1 MTRERAQQIV
11 DACAAHTW
19 YDMGIREE
27 PPPSLQEYSLRELLE
42 ANEMMAGKDG
52 KTKNPDGSTNSA
64 LHCADRMVAALYVL
78 YHYPPVRELSDAEPV
93 VQNGRAGVFVLP
105 GTEG

>member
-27 PPPSLQEYSLRELLE
+27 LPPSLQEYSLRELLD
-42 ANEMMAGKDG
+42 ANEMMSGPVGKSQ
-52 KTKNPDGSTNSA
+52 NPDGSTNTS

-78 YHYPPVRELSDAEPV
+78 YHYPADKPGDAESIV
-93 VQNGRAGVFVLP
+93 HNGRAGVFVARA
-105 GTEG
+105 TED

>member
-27 PPPSLQEYSLRELLE
+27 PPPSLEEYSLRELLE
-42 ANEMMAGKDG
+42 ANEMMAGQDG
-52 KTKNPDGSTNSA
+52 KTKNPDGSTNST
-64 LHCADRMVAALYVL
+64 LHCDDRLVAALYVL
-78 YHYPPVRELSDAEPV
+78 YHYPPNEPGNV
-93 VQNGRAGVFVLP
+93 ECVAHNGRAGVFVLP
-105 GTEG
+105 GTED